1 MTISGPGGY
10 SHTFGNNIS
19 SGSWG
24 VREEFNIDR
33 TDIFSTSYSVSYA
46 QALDMY
52 NWAAGLISDP
62 QNSYGLLGRNCV
74 DFVRDMFSA
83 GGLGNQISSMIQW
96 LDTPV
101 NHYAAISDWLVA
113 NGFGP
118 MWDGVGSFV
127 GAFGEL
133 GSHVINAATAA
144 WNGFGDMVGSA
155 YNFISD
161 LGASAGGFIG
171 DLATSIWDFFRLFG
185 KDNSEG
191 DGDMETEGASAVL
204 DDDFLLDSYNV
215 EGGSA
220 AFDAI
225 EVSSTYGD
233 AIFPTPDWAQ
243 TEPSWL
249 PANDDVVFRF
259 VDDTHHHA
267 DYMFG

>member
-1 MTISGPGGY
+1 MPDEYVVTVNTFNGSFTGHVNVTISGPNGY
-10 SHTFGNNIS
+10 SYTFGNNIN
-19 SGSWG
+19 GGEWG
-24 VREEFNIDR
+24 VRVETNLGR
-33 TDIFSTSYSVSYA
+33 TDIHSTHYSITYG
-46 QALDMY
+46 QAVAMHG
-52 NWAAGLISDP
+52 WAASLISDP
-62 QNSYGLLGRNCV
+62 NNSYGLLGRNCV

-113 NGFGP
+113 
-118 MWDGVGSFV
+118 
-127 GAFGEL
+127 
-133 GSHVINAATAA
+133 
-144 WNGFGDMVGSA
+144 NGFGDMVGSA

-204 DDDFLLDSYNV
+204 YDDFLLDSYNV

-220 AFDAI
+220 VFDAI
-225 EVSSTYGD
+225 EVSNTYGD